1 MAALVCDL
9 CGGKLVMGTG
19 GIATCDSCGMEHSPE
34 RMREKVQ
41 EVKGVVQVDSSH
53 LVENYMR
60 MAQNAYDS
68 GNKAEAENYC
78 NKILETVPNHQQ
90 AWLLKGRA
98 AGWQSTLGNIRF
110 SEAINC
116 FANAVANTEETE
128 KTSVINECKQEVG
141 ELAEALIRPRGERF
155 AKWPDEEEKKGFVA
169 DLTVILQA
177 ILQFFNSVGTLID
190 KDELMEPLATIINNS
205 VLSAWKNVVR
215 PTFANDHDGHPD
227 DYELKRLIDR
237 AGHCTDLLEKAIDLS
252 ESDVE
257 NDIQYYQNLIV
268 IHEYLIN
275 AQSYSYE
282 TVSVG
287 NSWVDGS
294 TLYENQYV
302 KSKSLTDE
310 AKRQRRQL
318 ISTYERKIRDKKK
331 VGFWS
336 RNSSE
341 HKFLV
346 EELDK
351 SKAERNKLLK
361 TNTSHTKIER
371 LKKHMS
377 EIEAILAKDREL
389 TARLEQSEKR
399 FIENCKEFWDKL
411 SSDDGAY
418 DAYLDKNPILKRVP
432 ELARQRDQ
440 LLQKGRSIEN
450 STSGEFAGPLVA
462 CAAGVLLT
470 IVGFVVEIPLIWLLG
485 GALAIGAGI
494 ASYSAIQ
501 DFTAA
506 SASKRDQEA
515 KYAKEVLE
523 YNAIIDKMLAVPKY
537 DGHVDRDQEISI
549 PAKIT
554 VSYSPKSTQPM
565 NLPAFFITLII
576 GFIFGF
582 AEVWSSSHGFGRAY
596 KGMLSFIVGNEIW
609 VSGIFAG
616 VIWLGLVI
624 AASFIAGKL
633 FRTSK

>member
-9 CGGKLVMGTG
+9 CGGKLVMGAG

-34 RMREKVQ
+34 RMKEKVQ

-141 ELAEALIRPRGERF
+141 ELAEALIRLRGERF
-155 AKWPDEEEKKGFVA
+155 AKWPDAEEKNGFVS
-169 DLTVILQA
+169 DLTTILQA
-177 ILQFFNSVGTLID
+177 ILQFFKTCGTLIN
-190 KDELMEPLATIINNS
+190 KDELMAPLATIINDS
-205 VLSAWKNVVR
+205 VINAWSKVVR

-237 AGHCTDLLEKAIDLS
+237 AEHCTDLLEQAINLS
-252 ESDVE
+252 ESDIQ
-257 NDIQYYQNLIV
+257 NDIQYYKNLIV
-268 IHEYLIN
+268 IHEYLID

-282 TVSVG
+282 TVKVG
-287 NSWVDGS
+287 NSNWDGS
-294 TLYENQYV
+294 AIYENQYV
-302 KSKSLTDE
+302 KSKSLTEE
-310 AKRQRRQL
+310 AKRKRRQL
-318 ISTYERKIRDKKK
+318 ISTYENKIRAKKRE
-331 VGFWS
+331 GFWS
-336 RNSSE
+336 NHSND

-377 EIEAILAKDREL
+377 EIEAILDKDREL
-389 TARLEQSEKR
+389 TDRIEQSEKR
-399 FIENCKEFWDKL
+399 FIENCKEFWSKL

-418 DAYLDKNPILKRVP
+418 DAYLDQNPILKQIP
-432 ELARQRDQ
+432 KLIGWRDE
-440 LLQKGRSIEN
+440 LLQKRQSIDKEKEN
-450 STSGEFAGPLVA
+450 NSPGALIGNLVGLVLAVFLIIMGPA
-462 CAAGVLLT
+462 T
-470 IVGFVVEIPLIWLLG
+470 EIPFFGILGWLL
-485 GALAIGAGI
+485 AIPFGI
-494 ASYSAIQ
+494 AVCFMSKGFAE
-501 DFTAA
+501 DKA
-506 SASKRDQEA
+506 SIRDKEE
-515 KYAKEVLE
+515 KYAKEVRE
-523 YNAIIDKMLAVPKY
+523 YNAIIDKMHAVPKY
-537 DGHVDRDQEISI
+537 EGNVDHDAKVKI
-549 PAKIT
+549 PSKI
-554 VSYSPKSTQPM
+554 K
-565 NLPAFFITLII
+565 
-576 GFIFGF
+576 
-582 AEVWSSSHGFGRAY
+582 
-596 KGMLSFIVGNEIW
+596 
-609 VSGIFAG
+609 
-616 VIWLGLVI
+616 
-624 AASFIAGKL
+624 
-633 FRTSK
+633 